1 MKKIFILIS
10 IILISF
16 GISLLIY
23 SVYQDKKLQHTNK
36 ELLEEFFD
44 NYDESVVIQE
54 QSSTNDTSNNQETQ
68 NNANYFA
75 VIEIPNISLNT
86 GIVMSDSSYNTM
98 NKHVSIY
105 PTSDMPNIDNGN
117 FILFAH
123 SGSSRVSY
131 FRNIN
136 KLNIDDKIYIYYNNK
151 KYTYKVIRNYDVY
164 MYNSTPL
171 NRIDDKTIITLIT
184 CKSGSNKYRNIIV
197 GELVE

>member
-1 MKKIFILIS
+1 MKKKFILIS

-23 SVYQDKKLQHTNK
+23 SVYQDKKLQHTNE

-44 NYDESVVIQE
+44 NYDDSVEVQE
-54 QSSTNDTSNNQETQ
+54 QAPVENTSNNQKIQ
-68 NNANYFA
+68 SNVNYLA

-86 GIVMSDSSYNTM
+86 GIVMSDSNYNTM

-123 SGSSRVSY
+123 NGSSRVSY
-131 FRNIN
+131 FRNIY
-136 KLNIDDKIYIYYNNK
+136 KLDVNDKIYIYYNNQ
-151 KYTYKVIRNYDVY
+151 KYTYKVIKNYDVS

-171 NRIDDKTIITLIT
+171 NRIDNKTIITLIT
-184 CKSGSNKYRNIIV
+184 CKSGSNKYRTIIV